1 MTARPTLR
9 AAAALAATALVLTGC
24 GADEDTDSTAGGDGG
39 GSSSGAFP
47 VTVST
52 AFGDVEIDEE
62 PTRVV
67 ALGWG
72 DAETAL
78 ALGVQPVGAS
88 DWLAFGGEGVGPW
101 AEGLYDEAPE
111 LIGTTEPSFETIAA
125 LEPDLILDTKSDGTQ
140 ERYDLLNKIAPTVG
154 MPEGVDPYQTTWD
167 QQLELVG
174 QALGR
179 TGEAEE
185 IATEV
190 AQAFEDAA
198 SAHPEFAG
206 TEVAVAAFTADG
218 FTAYVQGDT
227 RVDFME
233 ELGFVNKPAIQEL
246 ATDSFYVPVSEEQVP
261 LLDAGLTVAF
271 PIYVEAAEY
280 TSNPLWQGLPSVRDG
295 RAVVLEDQAL
305 ANAFSIGT
313 APSIRY
319 ALENAVPLFAEAL
332 A

>member
-1 MTARPTLR
+1 M
-9 AAAALAATALVLTGC
+9 
-24 GADEDTDSTAGGDGG
+24 E
-39 GSSSGAFP
+39 
-47 VTVST
+47 
-52 AFGDVEIDEE
+52 VEEE
-62 PTRVV
+62 PVRVV

-101 AEGLYDEAPE
+101 SEGLYDEAPE
-111 LIGTTEPSFETIAA
+111 LIDTLEPSLEAIAA

-140 ERYDLLNKIAPTVG
+140 ERYDLLSQIAPTVG
-154 MPEGVDPYQTTWD
+154 MPEGVDAYQTTWQ

-179 TGEAEE
+179 TDQAEE
-185 IATEV
+185 LEDEV

-198 SAHPEFAG
+198 AEHPEFDG
-206 TEVAVAAFTADG
+206 TEVAVAAFTSEG
-218 FTAYVQGDT
+218 FGAYVQGDT

-233 ELGFVNKPAIQEL
+233 ELGFVNAPAIQEQ
-246 ATDSFYVPVSEEQVP
+246 ATDNFFVPVSEEQVS

-271 PIYVEAAEY
+271 PIYVDATQF
-280 TSNPLWQGLPSVRDG
+280 TSNPLWQAVPSVRDG
-295 RAVVLEDQAL
+295 RVVVLEDEML

-313 APSIRY
+313 APGILY
-319 ALENAVPLFAEAL
+319 ALDATVPLFAEAL
-332 A
+332 KG

>member
-1 MTARPTLR
+1 MSSRPVLR
-9 AAAALAATALVLTGC
+9 GAAVLAAAALVVTGC
-24 GADEDTDSTAGGDGG
+24 GSDDDTGPTSGGDGG
-39 GSSSGAFP
+39 SSSSGAFP

-52 AFGDVEIDEE
+52 AFGNVEIEEE

-101 AEGLYDEAPE
+101 SEGLYDEAPE
-111 LIGTTEPSFETIAA
+111 LIDTSEPSFEAIAA

-140 ERYDLLNKIAPTVG
+140 ERYDLLSQIAPTVG
-154 MPEGVDPYQTTWD
+154 APEGVGAFQTTYE

-174 QALGR
+174 EALGR
-179 TGEAEE
+179 TEEADELAAE
-185 IATEV
+185 VTE
-190 AQAFEDAA
+190 AFETAA
-198 SAHPEFAG
+198 AEHPEFEG
-206 TEVAVAAFTADG
+206 TEVAVAAFTSEG
-218 FTAYVQGDT
+218 YTAYVQGDT

-233 ELGFVNKPAIQEL
+233 ELGFVNKPAIQDQ
-246 ATDSFYVPVSEEQVP
+246 ATSSFYIPVSEEQVS
-261 LLDAGLTVAF
+261 LLDSELTVAF

-280 TSNPLWQGLPSVRDG
+280 TSNPLWQALPSVQDG
-295 RAVVLEDQAL
+295 RSVVLEDEAL

-319 ALENAVPLFAEAL
+319 ALENAVPLFADTL

>member
-1 MTARPTLR
+1 MPARPVLR
-9 AAAALAATALVLTGC
+9 GAAILAAAALVVTGC
-24 GADEDTDSTAGGDGG
+24 GSDDDTAENSGGDGG
-39 GSSSGAFP
+39 SSSSGAFP
-47 VTVST
+47 VTVTT
-52 AFGDVEIDEE
+52 AFGDVEIADE

-101 AEGLYDEAPE
+101 SEGLYDEAPE
-111 LIGTTEPSFETIAA
+111 LIDTSEPSFEAIAA

-140 ERYDLLNKIAPTVG
+140 ERYDLLSQIAPTVG
-154 MPEGVDPYQTTWD
+154 APEGVGAFQTTYE

-179 TGEAEE
+179 TDEADELAAE
-185 IATEV
+185 VTE
-190 AQAFEDAA
+190 AFEAA
-198 SAHPEFAG
+198 SAEHPEFDG
-206 TEVAVAAFTADG
+206 TEVAVAAFTSEG
-218 FTAYVQGDT
+218 YTAYVQGDT

-233 ELGFVNKPAIQEL
+233 GLGFVNKPAIQDQ
-246 ATDSFYVPVSEEQVP
+246 AGSSFYIPVSEEQVS
-261 LLDAGLTVAF
+261 LLDAELTVAF

-280 TSNPLWQGLPSVRDG
+280 TNNPLWQALPSVQDG
-295 RAVVLEDQAL
+295 RAVVLEDEAL

-313 APSIRY
+313 APSILY
-319 ALENAVPLFAEAL
+319 ALQNAVPLFAEAL
-332 A
+332 S